1 MCYTS
6 KDISPKALNSLIMSR
21 RTYQATSPVWS
32 SSLFHQLPNLPILS
46 TMTCSH
52 SGWPSIHL
60 GYIQK
65 QVPHCITSVV
75 CLAVQEGHQSWKPI
89 NCPVDYAQLT
99 RLWWPS
105 KCQRLFG
112 PATEYAR
119 LDTVIAQRIQ
129 TFWGS
134 TRARHLRTRSRCIIN
149 PSDLNWPKTIEEPTK
164 QPCSLECTYFAV
176 QLFIS
181 DVTKAWQVVETKL
194 GYSAV
199 NCPAW
204 DKQHASDIFP
214 TETQRTEL
222 NQCLFLY
229 VIFWPSNLSINYSIW
244 WRKGQNSYLWASCST
259 GKFTPSIAV
268 PKHQLKIPGHF
279 ENCFTVGVWYKWR

>member
-1 MCYTS
+1 MFS
-6 KDISPKALNSLIMSR
+6 
-21 RTYQATSPVWS
+21 Q
-32 SSLFHQLPNLPILS
+32 
-46 TMTCSH
+46 
-52 SGWPSIHL
+52 
-60 GYIQK
+60 
-65 QVPHCITSVV
+65 
-75 CLAVQEGHQSWKPI
+75 
-89 NCPVDYAQLT
+89 
-99 RLWWPS
+99 
-105 KCQRLFG
+105 
-112 PATEYAR
+112 
-119 LDTVIAQRIQ
+119 
-129 TFWGS
+129 
-134 TRARHLRTRSRCIIN
+134 
-149 PSDLNWPKTIEEPTK
+149 
-164 QPCSLECTYFAV
+164 ECTYFAI

-229 VIFWPSNLSINYSIW
+229 VIFWPSNLSINCSIW
-244 WRKGQNSYLWASCST
+244 WRKWQNSYLWASCST

-279 ENCFTVGVWYKWR
+279 ENCSLLASDTNGDRFCKAWTAFSNRIVKFSFKEMSLVDWCCSYSHNNSSKSVKNKLHSLSLPRTWPHGDHCHPPSCSYGQVFSFQVPRRNKGPTRTQFVDTNFCLLILKAFGSWLNLKIRKSW